1 MAEDEFYI
9 TDLLFRYFG
18 DGLPKEEQEVLDNW
32 MASSQANR
40 DLVEML
46 ADTERFMQQ
55 YKLFLRID
63 SATAWKN
70 LEKRHAMLRPTG
82 GSSWRIAAWSWITQY
97 WKALLGSIAVI
108 AMTLLGVLMIIH
120 LFPPPGHYA
129 TLQLPDGSRY
139 ELATLSPGPLKTAGC
154 ITICKCTDSTV
165 VYLPIQGCLQSYPP
179 EHQSPYNILSTP
191 RSGRYIAI
199 LEDNSQVRLNAAS
212 TLIFPTFFDSLCR
225 EVYLRGEGYFDVSPA
240 IVNGQPRGPF
250 IVHVY
255 LHPETRPAPADTGM
269 LTIVSLGR
277 RFNVS
282 AYPREGGVRINLEE
296 DSLRLEKDGQTL
308 TLYAGQT
315 GVFDENGRLRRDD
328 RSNAITVKP

>member
-18 DGLPKEEQEVLDNW
+18 EGLPKEEQEVLDNW

-46 ADTERFMQQ
+46 ADTELFMQQ

-82 GSSWRIAAWSWITQY
+82 GRSLRMAAWSRITHY

-108 AMTLLGVLMIIH
+108 VMVSLGVLMIIR
-120 LFPPPGHYA
+120 LASRGHYA

-139 ELATLSPGPLKTAGC
+139 DLARLSPGPVKATGC

-165 VYLPIQGCLQSYPP
+165 VYLPIPGCLQSYPP
-179 EHQSPYNILSTP
+179 AHQAPYNILSTP
-191 RSGRYIAI
+191 RGGWYIAI
-199 LEDNSQVRLNAAS
+199 LEDKSQVRLYAAS
-212 TLIFPTFFDSLCR
+212 SLSFPTLFDTLRR
-225 EVYLRGEGYFDVSPA
+225 EVYLRGEGCFDVSPA

-255 LHPETRPAPADTGM
+255 LHPESRPVPADTGM

-277 RFNVS
+277 RFNVTS
-282 AYPREGGVRINLEE
+282 YPGEGIVQVNPEE

-308 TLYAGQT
+308 MLYAGQT
-315 GVFDENGRLRRDD
+315 AVVDENGRLRRDNQIK
-328 RSNAITVKP
+328 RYNR

>member
-9 TDLLFRYFG
+9 TDLLFRHFG

-32 MASSQANR
+32 VASSRANQ
-40 DLVEML
+40 DLMEML
-46 ADTERFMQQ
+46 ADTEKFIEQ

-63 SATAWKN
+63 SAMAWKR
-70 LEKRHAMLRPTG
+70 LEERHAMLRPTG
-82 GSSWRIAAWSWITQY
+82 GRSLRMAAWSWITHY

-108 AMTLLGVLMIIH
+108 VMTLLGALMIIR
-120 LFPPPGHYA
+120 LASRGHYA
-129 TLQLPDGSRY
+129 TLRLPDGSRY
-139 ELATLSPGPLKTAGC
+139 ELATLLPGPVKTTGC

-165 VYLPIQGCLQSYPP
+165 VYLPIQGCLQSHPP
-179 EHQSPYNILSTP
+179 AHQATYNILSTP
-191 RSGRYIAI
+191 RGGWYIAI
-199 LEDNSQVRLNAAS
+199 LEDKSQVRLYSAS
-212 TLIFPTFFDSLCR
+212 SLVFPTLFDSLRR
-225 EVYLRGEGYFDVSPA
+225 EVYLQGEGYFDVSPA

-255 LHPETRPAPADTGM
+255 LHPETRPASADTGM

-277 RFNVS
+277 RFNVT
-282 AYPREGGVRINLEE
+282 AYPGEGIVRVNPEE

-308 TLYAGQT
+308 TLYAGQA
-315 GVFDENGRLRRDD
+315 GVVDENGRLRRDN